1 MRRILT
7 DLSGK
12 YPFLFFAGKFVL
24 LYTCFTFLFQGYVGL
39 LDPKGSYY
47 WPILSHADL
56 IQLILDLL
64 KYPISWLLQL
74 IGYDTR
80 MYLTG
85 VGILHGPGAQIAFP
99 CLGIGIMIT
108 YVSLI
113 LAYPGK
119 NKLLYLISG
128 ILLVHVLNIFRIFS
142 IILIQLSSKNSFEM
156 AHTVFNLLAYSGIL
170 LLFYRYTRKVKSIV

>member
-1 MRRILT
+1 MRRVVS
-7 DLSGK
+7 DLSNK
-12 YPFLFFAGKFVL
+12 YPFVFFAGKFVL
-24 LYTCFTFLFQGYVGL
+24 IYASFTILFQAYVGL
-39 LDPKGSYY
+39 LDPKGDYF
-47 WPILSHADL
+47 WPVLTHIDL
-56 IQLILDLL
+56 IQFILDLL
-64 KYPISWLLQL
+64 KYPVGWLLQL
-74 IGYDTR
+74 IGYNTR

-85 VGILHGPGAQIAFP
+85 VGILHGPGAHIAFP

-108 YVSLI
+108 YTSLI

-142 IILIQLSSKNSFEM
+142 VILIQLSSRNSFDT

-170 LLFYRYTRKVKSIV
+170 LLFYRYTRNVKSIV